1 MGATGKSAQLPLYT
15 WLPDAMEGPTP
26 VSALIHAATMVTAG
40 VYMVARCNV
49 LFLLAPT
56 SILVVAVIGATT
68 AIFAASIGLAQN
80 DIKRVLAYSTIS
92 QLGYMFLACG
102 VGAFSAGIFHLM
114 THAFFKALLFLGA
127 GSVMHA
133 LAGELDMRKMGAL
146 KPHMPRT
153 YWTFLI
159 ATLAICGIFPFAGF
173 FSKDEILWKAL
184 TQGGFGFW
192 LVGAV
197 AAFMTAT
204 YMFRAVFMTFLGRS
218 RVDSRVAHH
227 LHESPGMMT
236 VPLII
241 LAALSAVGGFIGFP
255 VVEGWNKFNEFL
267 APVFSQAHTA
277 EAGHHAVGFE
287 VAMMAVSIVIAVL
300 GIALA
305 YKMYIKNPRLP
316 DEIAERYKPLYSLV
330 ANKYWVDE
338 IYDWAFVGPLVRFSV
353 FLWRKVDELLVDGI
367 VNGVAATARGGSEV
381 FKRLETGNIQ
391 SYALS
396 ILVGAVIM
404 VGYFL
409 VNSK

>member
-56 SILVVAVIGATT
+56 SLLVVAIIGAAT

-102 VGAFSAGIFHLM
+102 VGAFTAGIFHLM

-159 ATLAICGIFPFAGF
+159 ATLAISGIFPFAGF

-192 LVGAV
+192 LIGAVGA
-197 AAFMTAT
+197 FLTAT
-204 YMFRAVFMTFLGRS
+204 YMFRAVFMTFHGNS
-218 RVDSRVAHH
+218 RVDPHVAHH

-236 VPLII
+236 VPLMV
-241 LAALSAVGGFIGFP
+241 LAVLSTIGGFIGFP

-267 APVFSQAHTA
+267 APVFPRGAA
-277 EAGHHAVGFE
+277 GEAGHHAVGFE
-287 VAMMAVSIVIAVL
+287 VAMMIVSIVIAVL

-305 YKMYIKNPRLP
+305 YRMYIKNPRLP
-316 DEIAERYKPLYSLV
+316 DQVAERYKPLYSLI

-338 IYDWAFVGPLVRFSV
+338 IYDWAFVGPVVRFSV
-353 FLWRKVDELLVDGI
+353 FLWRIIDDILVDGT
-367 VNGVAATARGGSEV
+367 VNGVAALARGGSEI
-381 FKRLETGNIQ
+381 FKRLQTGNIH

-396 ILVGAVIM
+396 ILVGIVLM

-409 VNSK
+409 MNGK